1 MGQER
6 RLHPRALVGLPAEFL
21 PAGATEWDKAL
32 LNDLSAGGAGIHIRG
47 QLPVQSELRIRFRLA
62 AEPGGEERQFE
73 ILCLAVRSGKLAQPT
88 QQHAFFLG
96 LHFLDLQGEDFDRLR
111 IHVWNL
117 LNP

>member
-1 MGQER
+1 MGQ
-6 RLHPRALVGLPAEFL
+6 G
-21 PAGATEWDKAL
+21 
-32 LNDLSAGGAGIHIRG
+32 
-47 QLPVQSELRIRFRLA
+47 A
-62 AEPGGEERQFE
+62 AERPSAPAAPGFTPEGSSRSNPSYGYVSGYRPNRGGEVRQFE